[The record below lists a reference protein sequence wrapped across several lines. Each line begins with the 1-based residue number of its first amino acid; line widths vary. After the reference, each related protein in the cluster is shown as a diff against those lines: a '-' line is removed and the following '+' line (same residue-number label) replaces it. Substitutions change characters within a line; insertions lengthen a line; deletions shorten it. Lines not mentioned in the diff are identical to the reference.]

1 MVHGLWFMVYGS
13 WLKVQGSRLTMK
25 QKIEDAKK
33 K

>member
-1 MVHGLWFMVYGS
+1 MRFLVHVFFNRVPLT
-13 WLKVQGSRLTMK
+13 GSRAMK